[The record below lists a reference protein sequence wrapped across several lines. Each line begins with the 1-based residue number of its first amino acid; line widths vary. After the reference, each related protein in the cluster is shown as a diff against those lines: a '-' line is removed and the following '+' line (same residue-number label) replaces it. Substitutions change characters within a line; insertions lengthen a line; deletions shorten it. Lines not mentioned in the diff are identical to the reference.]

1 MYAYNRLVSSSLDSH
16 LAFAADHAMSSSTE
30 KVEDYQ
36 KFTYSDPT
44 YDGSN
49 KSKKFLTGQQAFEAA
64 IASTTLGTGYAPG
77 FFQQKASAYVQL
89 MANDTDKSN
98 PYRMDGKPYDVDDD
112 AISLGAPNNNFP
124 ATLVSDA
131 SEEEKKIYEDVMTL
145 IKSNG
150 NLDIADGPIMFAINA
165 EKSFSFKDINQRA
178 DFDSNTKLTDIQK
191 FLDLP
196 DANMSYFYPSISLML
211 MLLEI
216 CNANSGIAVT
226 GEFAFYRGSNLGSS
240 ESYMTELEK
249 STSTISDHAFG
260 RAFDILGIGLTKNTK
275 KQFINLNPE
284 KWAEYFEMFIAQI
297 SNLPIFLQP
306 DSITISKKCYDT
318 YIRSGEDPNG
328 SKIKDILILKY
339 PGLSKYITFSTDSE
353 DESIHEN
360 HIHVSF
366 GYERAGNAKPLM
378 KSDSKSNSE
387 NPSLGTPTIS
397 ITPEVKEVYLAA
409 GKKAYNTGETMPRQD
424 IANLL
429 VALGLYNKEEIATII
444 GIMERESRFQPRANN
459 PQGAM
464 GLMQIVLTNNSVWTN
479 MDLPIFYGNSSN
491 LKAGRTING
500 YLLRNKS
507 YSSIEISKNSK
518 WDATTVDEVFWYP
531 INQMIIMAFQMN
543 AYVGQPNHADQ
554 GARTPKQS
562 LKLWSNWGDG
572 AWGRRNDQMPYGVIS
587 GVDIDTVRSTY
598 EALGGSWDSY
608 NSWASQALVDE
619 TKTGGVVRPK
629 DISEHNQI
637 KDKEASAPYR
647 NQSDITVWLN
657 AKPKLYADNK
667 PREFFPLSIADADA
681 IIAKYPH
688 PTKSS
693 TDYEYNASAIAPLGL
708 RIQYISKWLSEKR
721 VQEFLIRYRPD
732 LEGNINCD
740 RFARILA
747 QTAGLFGATAN
758 DDLAKYAWKPSG
770 QEPNITVATAD
781 IKQYASAAQRY
792 LAVKDL
798 PGSFFPPGTA
808 SGDNPPAGYAVF
820 WTGGDND
827 FGHNGIS
834 IGDGKYVDQH
844 FETSPRNI
852 SDTNFPGSKYTYVGS
867 SSKFQSN

>member
-44 YDGSN
+44 YDGS
-49 KSKKFLTGQQAFEAA
+49 KESKKFLTGQQAFEAA

-131 SEEEKKIYEDVMTL
+131 SEEEKKIYEDIMTL

-150 NLDIADGPIMFAINA
+150 NLDIADGPTMFAINA

-196 DANMSYFYPSISLML
+196 DANTSFFYPSISLML

-216 CNANSGIAVT
+216 CNANSGIAIT

-240 ESYMTELEK
+240 ESYMTALER

-284 KWAEYFEMFIAQI
+284 KWAEYFEIFITQI

-318 YIRSGEDPNG
+318 YIKSGEDPDG
-328 SKIKDILILKY
+328 LKIKDILILKY

-366 GYERAGNAKPLM
+366 GYERAGNAKPLI
-378 KSDSKSNSE
+378 KNNSESNPE
-387 NPSLGTPTIS
+387 NPSLGTPTIP
-397 ITPEVKEVYLAA
+397 ITPELKNTYLGA
-409 GKKAYNTGETMPRQD
+409 GKKVYNSGETMPKQD

-429 VALGLYNKEEIATII
+429 VALGLYNIEEIATII

-459 PQGAM
+459 PQGAI
-464 GLMQIVLTNNSVWTN
+464 GLMQIVLSNGSVWTDTN
-479 MDLPIFYGNSSN
+479 LPIIHGNSSN
-491 LKAGRTING
+491 LKADRTISG

-507 YSSIEISKNSK
+507 YSSIESSKNSK

-531 INQMIIMAFQMN
+531 INQMVIMAFQMQ
-543 AYVGQPNHADQ
+543 AYIGQGNHADQ

-587 GVDIDTVRSTY
+587 GVNIDTVRSTY

-608 NSWASQALVDE
+608 NNWASQALVDE
-619 TKTGGVVRPK
+619 TKTGGVARPK
-629 DISEHNQI
+629 NITEHNQVR
-637 KDKEASAPYR
+637 DSGASAPYR
-647 NQSDITVWLN
+647 NQPDITVWLN
-657 AKPKLYADNK
+657 AKPKLYIDNK
-667 PREFFPLSIADADA
+667 PREFFPLSNADANV
-681 IIAKYPH
+681 IIGNNPN
-688 PTKSS
+688 PNTKNAGSKN
-693 TDYEYNASAIAPLGL
+693 YNPPSVPLGL
-708 RIQYISKWLSEKR
+708 KIQYISEWLCENR
-721 VQEFLIRYRPD
+721 VQEFLSRYRPD

-747 QTAGLFGATAN
+747 QTAGLFGATAKPE
-758 DDLAKYAWKPSG
+758 LATSAWLPSG
-770 QEPNITVATAD
+770 QEPNITVATPD
-781 IKQYASAAQRY
+781 IKQYPSAAQRY
-792 LAVKDL
+792 LDVKDL
-798 PGSFFPPGTA
+798 PGSFFPPGT
-808 SGDNPPAGYAVF
+808 
-820 WTGGDND
+820 
-827 FGHNGIS
+827 S
-834 IGDGKYVDQH
+834 I
-844 FETSPRNI
+844 RR
-852 SDTNFPGSKYTYVGS
+852 
-867 SSKFQSN
+867 